1 MLQGGWPLSEGEI
14 KSLVFQEKIGEGSY
28 GTVHRAL
35 LPSKKEIYAVKVVEV
50 EQDPDAFN
58 PKDTHQF
65 KTMEQ
70 EINVLRAC
78 ASCPQIVRTFGV
90 DLPVTKSPMQLLV
103 VMELCEHGAVSDILR
118 KLQGPMLESEIC
130 IICSEIL
137 RGLKYLHDDKKIHR
151 DVKAGNILIAK
162 NFQPK
167 LADFGIS
174 CQLQNTWARRNT
186 VIGSPYWMA
195 PEVIK
200 GVSYNA
206 QADIWSLGITC
217 IEMAECQP
225 PYYHIPPTR
234 AMFVI
239 SNKPPT
245 GLTDSSAFSKDLVD
259 FVTGCLR
266 VDTECRPN
274 AVDLLRS
281 EYCRRM
287 DGESSELCRALGE
300 TLEPRL
306 RRAPAPQAGGSLRA
320 PATPSRGGSWAAR
333 RSPGGT
339 GRVGTSSGPA
349 APAGAPSAMPG
360 LGVLPLDAATPSVDA
375 LARAHAPDS
384 LQQFRR
390 WAADPAGAP
399 PPGGEAAHLDAV
411 ADAGAGRPAP
421 AVLTAAEDEDGE
433 GDDDDAEELR
443 RRARDW
449 VNRMV
454 PMQTIDDEPKDL
466 WDSDEEGVE
475 TRTRIEAQPEAGAG
489 GPNNGVP
496 FFMQVLG
503 KQWSEA

>member
-1 MLQGGWPLSEGEI
+1 
-14 KSLVFQEKIGEGSY
+14 
-28 GTVHRAL
+28 
-35 LPSKKEIYAVKVVEV
+35 
-50 EQDPDAFN
+50 
-58 PKDTHQF
+58 
-65 KTMEQ
+65 
-70 EINVLRAC
+70 
-78 ASCPQIVRTFGV
+78 
-90 DLPVTKSPMQLLV
+90 LPVGKSPMQLLV

-118 KLQGPMLESEIC
+118 KLQGPLLETEIC
-130 IICSEIL
+130 IICFEIL

-151 DVKAGNILIAK
+151 DVKAGNILIGRD
-162 NFQPK
+162 FQPK

-245 GLTDSSAFSKDLVD
+245 GLTDSSAWSKELVD
-259 FVTGCLR
+259 FITKCLR

-274 AVDLLRS
+274 AWDLLRD

-287 DGESSELCRALGE
+287 DGEASPARALGE

-306 RRAPAPQAGGSLRA
+306 RRAPAPQAGGSLR
-320 PATPSRGGSWAAR
+320 PGTPSRGGSWAAR

-339 GRVGTSSGPA
+339 GRAGTSSGPV
-349 APAGAPSAMPG
+349 APAAQAIG
-360 LGVLPLDAATPSVDA
+360 LMPLDAATPSVDA
-375 LARAHAPDS
+375 FARAHAPDT

-390 WAADPAGAP
+390 WAADPVGSA
-399 PPGGEAAHLDAV
+399 PPGGEPARLGAV
-411 ADAGAGRPAP
+411 ADAGAGRPTP
-421 AVLTAAEDEDGE
+421 TGLPGAEADDD
-433 GDDDDAEELR
+433 DDDDAEELR